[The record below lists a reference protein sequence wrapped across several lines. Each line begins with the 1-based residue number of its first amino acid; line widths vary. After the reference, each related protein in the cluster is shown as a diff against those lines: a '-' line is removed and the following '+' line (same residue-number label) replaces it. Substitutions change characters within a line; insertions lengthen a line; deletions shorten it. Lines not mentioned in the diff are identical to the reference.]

1 MKQQSSTRGWRR
13 VVANLVVGLLAMVV
27 MPAQS
32 EVRGWGMNYTT
43 TEAREGG
50 FVHVDAGL
58 YTTGLVREDGRPV
71 FYGQNTTWGNCEAT
85 PLPAGLRYQKLAM
98 GQFFTLGLLSDGNIV
113 GIGSLNLGGAPVQIP
128 VLPSGLRYVDIE
140 ATLVHAL
147 LLRSDGNVIG
157 IGSNQFNQIAIPP
170 LPPGRRPVDM
180 AAGEAHSAIL
190 YDDGTIQMFGRN
202 TLGQCNVPLL
212 PYGMGYTSVDAYG
225 NTTVALRSDGTL
237 LAWGDNSYGQCNVPS
252 GTYRRAAVGVY
263 HTAAWRS
270 DGTFV
275 AFGDNSRGQLN
286 VPLVAPGLECKSLAC
301 GVMHTVALMTDGSV
315 LSWGNDNEQQ
325 STVPTLPIDPA
336 IGGRARLRSV
346 ASGGPN
352 SACVLSDGTMRLW
365 GHEYLASMPLP
376 FVNKNL
382 RRVELG
388 YGTAVAMTE
397 DGNLLAWGDNTD
409 GRATVPPLPPGVRY
423 VDFDECWA
431 HTVAIRSD
439 GNAVRFGTFLGTM
452 PPLPAGQRY
461 LDADAESYGTL
472 FLRSDGTVFCVG
484 CVIDP
489 GVAIVPPAPNGLRY
503 TQVAHCFTF
512 GAALRSDGT
521 IALWGSVPAGSPPS
535 HWRGL
540 PSLPSGVVYVE
551 ISGGDLC
558 IAARRSDGE
567 VVVGGWTSNFRE
579 HMVPALLPGTSYVEV
594 DGGDKS
600 VAARVGPTSTYI
612 SFYPGCSGSRPAA
625 RLIPIDTPRIG
636 NALEVRLFDLP
647 TSFAFVA
654 LGFARTTPVPLDFAG
669 MPGCESH
676 ISLDQITFVAGQGG
690 VATMAVPIPD
700 RRSLIGARFY
710 HQAYVLDPNAGNTAG
725 AVVSAAAEAVVGDW

>member
-1 MKQQSSTRGWRR
+1 MDLQSSNIGWRSAVTR
-13 VVANLVVGLLAMVV
+13 HLVCLLV
-27 MPAQS
+27 MAALPAQS
-32 EVRGWGMNYTT
+32 ELRGWGKLYTT
-43 TEAREGG
+43 TEAREGT

-98 GQFFTLGLLSDGNIV
+98 GMFFTLGLLSDGNII

-128 VLPSGLRYVDIE
+128 ALPSGMRYVDID
-140 ATLVHAL
+140 ACADHAL
-147 LLRSDGNVIG
+147 LLRSDGVVLG
-157 IGSNQFNQIAIPP
+157 IGNSQFGQLAIPP
-170 LPPGRRPVDM
+170 LPPGRMPVDI
-180 AAGEAHSAIL
+180 AAGGRHSAIL
-190 YDDGTIQMFGRN
+190 YDDGTIAAFGN
-202 TLGQCNVPLL
+202 NAMGQCNVPSL

-225 NTTVALRSDGTL
+225 NTTVALRSDGAL

-252 GTYRRAAVGVY
+252 GTYQRAAAGGY

-275 AFGDNSRGQLN
+275 VFGDNARGQRN
-286 VPLVAPGLECKSLAC
+286 APVVAPGVDCKVIAC
-301 GVMHTVALMTDGSV
+301 GILHTVALMSDGSV
-315 LSWGNDNEQQ
+315 LSWGNDSLQQ
-325 STVPTLPIDPA
+325 STVPTLPIDPTS
-336 IGGRARLRSV
+336 GGRARVRSV
-346 ASGGPN
+346 ASGGPY

-376 FVNKNL
+376 FANKNL

-388 YGTAVAMTE
+388 YGTAVVMTE

-423 VDFDECWA
+423 VDYDECWA

-439 GNAVRFGTFLGTM
+439 GNAVRFGTVQGTL
-452 PPLPAGQRY
+452 PALPAGQHY
-461 LDADAESYGTL
+461 LDADAESVGTL
-472 FLRSDGTVFCVG
+472 FLRSDGAVFCVG
-484 CVIDP
+484 CVIDRA
-489 GVAIVPPAPNGLRY
+489 VAIVPPAPSGLRY

-521 IALWGSVPAGSPPS
+521 IALWGNVPAGSPPL

-540 PSLPSGVVYVE
+540 PALPSGVVYVE
-551 ISGGDLC
+551 ISGGEDC

-567 VVVGGWTSNFRE
+567 VVVGGWTSDDRE
-579 HMVPALLPGTSYVEV
+579 HVVPPLQPGTSYVEV
-594 DGGDKS
+594 DGGDQS

-612 SFYPGCSGSRPAA
+612 SFYQGCAGTRPAT
-625 RLIPIDTPRIG
+625 RLIPSDTPRIG
-636 NALEVRLFDLP
+636 NPLEVRLFDLP
-647 TSFAFVA
+647 IDFAFVA
-654 LGFARTTPVPLDFAG
+654 LGFTRTAPIPLDFAG

-676 ISLDQITFVAGQGG
+676 VTLDHITFAAGQGG
-690 VATMAVPIPD
+690 QATISVPIPD

-710 HQAYVLDPNAGNTAG
+710 QQVFVLDPAAGNPAG